1 VHVVVAVGDAQMF
14 VHAAIVAVRRLG
26 RMASWLVQRKL
37 RKNVAQLRAAREEL
51 SIADEQSFAIAEGE
65 AELEAMDRHRAV
77 MRDRIARLEAE
88 QDTLLDQ
95 LGS

>member
-1 VHVVVAVGDAQMF
+1 
-14 VHAAIVAVRRLG
+14 
-26 RMASWLVQRKL
+26 
-37 RKNVAQLRAAREEL
+37 VAQLRAAREEL
-51 SIADEQSFAIAEGE
+51 AIADEQSFAIAEGD

>member
-1 VHVVVAVGDAQMF
+1 
-14 VHAAIVAVRRLG
+14 
-26 RMASWLVQRKL
+26 MASWLVQRKL

-51 SIADEQSFAIAEGE
+51 AIADEQSFAIAEGE

>member
-1 VHVVVAVGDAQMF
+1 LA
-14 VHAAIVAVRRLG
+14 
-26 RMASWLVQRKL
+26 
-37 RKNVAQLRAAREEL
+37 
-51 SIADEQSFAIAEGE
+51 IADEQSFAIAEGD

>member
-1 VHVVVAVGDAQMF
+1 
-14 VHAAIVAVRRLG
+14 
-26 RMASWLVQRKL
+26 MASWLVQRKL

-51 SIADEQSFAIAEGE
+51 AIADEQSFAIAEGD